1 MLMEIGGRFSFSTE
15 MADSMPRHLVVF
27 NGIQQEQGSWQYCV
41 DFNRRQMPSLTPV
54 NHKDFTNS
62 QSPDVFRFTQS
73 WKALNA
79 IQRYT
84 EGEAFFLCYPAA
96 FQFGIFAQTGEFD
109 ESLFP
114 NWKKSYLS
122 DQQLTL
128 SGGEKDGAL
137 YESSKFNL
145 RIRSKY
151 SIEDATAANAAELT
165 ARVKNKRTSNLH
177 VIQVS
182 CNYPMFGNKR
192 FGHFLG
198 VTHVEAET
206 AIITGCLA
214 PFGIYDTPFARV
226 QLNQLG
232 AFAEI
237 SNWLLASS
245 NRTAVDLQDRPANP
259 GIHLMRVGEKK
270 L

>member
-1 MLMEIGGRFSFSTE
+1 
-15 MADSMPRHLVVF
+15 MPSHLVTF

-54 NHKDFTNS
+54 DCDELSTSQPQANFHFS
-62 QSPDVFRFTQS
+62 QS
-73 WKALNA
+73 WEELKK

-84 EGEAFFLCYPAA
+84 DGEAFFLCYPAA

-109 ESLFP
+109 DSLFP
-114 NWKKSYLS
+114 SWEESYLS
-122 DQQLTL
+122 DQQLTQN
-128 SGGEKDGAL
+128 GGEKDGTL

-145 RIRSKY
+145 LIRSKY
-151 SIEDATAANAAELT
+151 SIEEIVVANAAEL
-165 ARVKNKRTSNLH
+165 AQRVKNNGVSCPH

-198 VTHVEAET
+198 ITHVEAET
-206 AIITGCLA
+206 AVVAGCLG

-226 QLNQLG
+226 QLDQLG

-237 SNWLLASS
+237 SNRLLT
-245 NRTAVDLQDRPANP
+245 NTMRTTVDLQDRPTNP
-259 GIHLMRVGEKK
+259 GIHLIRVGEKK
-270 L
+270 LK